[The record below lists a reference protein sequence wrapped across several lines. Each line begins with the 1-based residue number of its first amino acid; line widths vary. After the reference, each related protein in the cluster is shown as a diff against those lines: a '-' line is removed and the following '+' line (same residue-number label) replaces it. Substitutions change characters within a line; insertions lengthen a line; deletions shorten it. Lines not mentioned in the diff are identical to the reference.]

1 MTESQDK
8 VLKRV
13 QSLKNEMEI
22 DKNLRKEQEFQ
33 FKMQLSDKENQINS
47 LKAQVIK
54 LGIYQ
59 TKR

>member
-54 LGIYQ
+54 LGIY
-59 TKR
+59 

>member
-47 LKAQVIK
+47 FKAQVIK
-54 LGIYQ
+54 LGIY
-59 TKR
+59 

>member
-54 LGIYQ
+54 LDIY
-59 TKR
+59 